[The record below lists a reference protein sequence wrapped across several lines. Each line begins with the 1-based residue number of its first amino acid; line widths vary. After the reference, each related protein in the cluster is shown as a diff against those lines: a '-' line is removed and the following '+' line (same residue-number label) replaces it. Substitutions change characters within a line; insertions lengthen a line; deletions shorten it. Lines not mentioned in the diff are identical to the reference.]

1 MANKNEKEIK
11 IKVEGKE
18 WKDCLDEAIKK
29 ASKKVKVDGFRK
41 GKVPKDLVIKNY
53 GQGNIWLDAADLCIQ
68 DAYSKM
74 LDENKDLEIVA
85 RPDGTISAVTDDY
98 VEFTFTLTLKPEV
111 KLGKYKGLK
120 VKKDEVKVSSKE
132 VEDSLESMR
141 KRFAEVITKDGKV
154 ENGDTVIIDFE
165 GFKDD
170 VPFEGGKGENY
181 SLTIGSNTFIP
192 GFEEQ
197 LIGMKK
203 DEEKD
208 VIVTFPE
215 DYHEESLKGQPAIF
229 KVKVHE
235 IKETKLPE
243 LDADFFEDLAMDG
256 VKDEKSLKKVLKD
269 NIMARKEREADNKYL
284 DQLLDE
290 CIKNMEVDIPHI
302 MIHEELDRMLS
313 QYEENLKMQGL
324 TLEMFYKFTNSSEED
339 LKEQMHSEAEKR
351 VAIRL
356 LLEKII
362 EVEKIEVTKEESE
375 EELNKLLEQYQME
388 KDELLKQ
395 THGMD
400 MIEYDVKVRKAF
412 DIIKGE

>member
-243 LDADFFEDLAMDG
+243 LDADFFEDLAMGG

>member
-1 MANKNEKEIK
+1 MANKSEKEIK

-18 WKDCLDEAIKK
+18 WKDCLDKAIKE

-41 GKVPKDLVIKNY
+41 GKAPKDIIIKSY

-68 DAYSKM
+68 DAYAKM

-85 RPDGTISAVTDDY
+85 RPDGSISAVTDDY

-120 VKKDEVKVSSKE
+120 VKKDEVKVTDKE
-132 VEDSLESMR
+132 VEDSLETMR
-141 KRFAEVITKDGKV
+141 KRFAEVVTKDGKV

-243 LDADFFEDLAMDG
+243 LDDNFFEDLAMDD
-256 VKDEKSLKKVLKD
+256 VKDEKSLKKVLKE

-324 TLEMFYKFTNSSEED
+324 TLEMFYKFTNSDEEA
-339 LKEQMHSEAEKR
+339 LKEQMHEEAEKR

-362 EVEKIEVTKEESE
+362 EVEKIEVTKEEAE